1 MIQTLHISNYALIDE
16 LDIDFSPG
24 FNIITGET
32 GAGKSIILGAL
43 ALLLGG
49 RADTRVIR
57 DASRKSVIEAQ
68 FRYSSAPAVA
78 AVLSAN
84 ELDGANAE
92 ECILRREILPGGR
105 SRAFVNDTPVTLA
118 VLREVALNLVD
129 IHSQHQNLLLAS
141 PEYQLNIIDTLAGNG
156 PALEEYRK
164 AYSAYRKVLADYTR
178 TRELIRR
185 GQADAEYMEF
195 QFAQLDEMSL
205 SAAEDEALERE
216 RDLLANLGEIKSRIR
231 QAADPLSDAPNN
243 ALAELRKA
251 VGALESL
258 AMTIGD
264 DAGEDVDF
272 HSLAERLESARVEVA
287 DIAGTLAAYDA
298 SLDDDEGRLEEVEQR
313 LSQIYALESK
323 HHVDSVDGLIELRNR
338 LADQLAALN
347 DSDATLARLENA
359 ARRAKKG
366 ALAIADR
373 ISEQRAATATAFA
386 QELRA
391 TAATLGMPNLRCEI
405 TLTRGKLSPSGYDQL
420 QFLFA
425 FNKNQPLVPVSASA
439 SGGEI
444 SRLMLSI
451 KTIVA
456 SRMQLPSIIFDEV
469 DTGVSGEIAARMAQM
484 MQHISHT
491 IQVITITHLPGVAA
505 LGNRHFKVYK
515 QDDDTST
522 TTRVRLL
529 TEDERPAEIAMM
541 MSGNASD
548 PASLEAARALLRA
561 GIENNDSN
569 NNPYPKF

>member
-16 LDIDFSPG
+16 LDIDFAPG

-43 ALLLGG
+43 SLLLGG
-49 RADTRVIR
+49 RADTHVIR
-57 DASRKSVIEAQ
+57 DVSRKSVIEAQ

-84 ELDGANAE
+84 ELDGATE
-92 ECILRREILPGGR
+92 DECILRREILPGGR
-105 SRAFVNDTPVTLA
+105 SRAFVNDTPVTLTI
-118 VLREVALNLVD
+118 LREVALNLVD

-141 PEYQLNIIDTLAGNG
+141 PEYQLNIIDTLAANG
-156 PALEEYRK
+156 PLLEEYRQ
-164 AYSAYRKVLADYTR
+164 AYAAYRKVLADYTH

-195 QFAQLDEMSL
+195 QFSQLDEMGL
-205 SAAEDEALERE
+205 TAAEDEALERE
-216 RDLLANLGEIKSRIR
+216 RDLLANLGEIKNRIR
-231 QAADPLSDAPNN
+231 QAADPLSDAPSN

-251 VGALESL
+251 VSALESL

-264 DAGEDVDF
+264 DNGGDVDF

-323 HHVDSVDGLIELRNR
+323 HHVDSVDALIELRNR

-347 DSDATLARLENA
+347 DSDATLARLETA
-359 ARRAKKG
+359 ARRAKK
-366 ALAIADR
+366 AAVTIADK
-373 ISEQRAATATAFA
+373 ISAQRAATATTFA

-484 MQHISHT
+484 MQHIART

-529 TEDERPAEIAMM
+529 GDDERPAEIALM

-548 PASLEAARALLRA
+548 PASLEVAQSLLRA
-561 GIENNDSN
+561 GKDSN
-569 NNPYPKF
+569 NKDSNIISEY